1 MSYLALGSSA
11 IRATSHPFAHAKSAI
26 RWLQWL
32 LRNLSI
38 LDTIFWLFSTFRV
51 DVRFDKH
58 LCDALP
64 RPNLDIDGKALYRH

>member
-11 IRATSHPFAHAKSAI
+11 IRATSHLFAHAKSAI

-38 LDTIFWLFSTFRV
+38 LSKQLTTILDRRAGQTYNSDTQLF
-51 DVRFDKH
+51 
-58 LCDALP
+58 
-64 RPNLDIDGKALYRH
+64 LDHF